1 MRVEMCQFSK
11 PVLVSLEKTDCLTTF
26 RPVIRILAS
35 EKAKQNKSGNQD
47 KICRW
52 LSYKVQ
58 IWFARNVLPQL
69 FPSSHRSS
77 FMLPRLEIISISV
90 ILRCQV
96 GLPFYVGLLLL
107 IFSLWT
113 EKSSLCIKLN
123 PQPVSC
129 PIRRLRKLVSKV
141 KQKMSDQMLNNLVE
155 CSTRCI

>member
-1 MRVEMCQFSK
+1 MTKVFFVFKSFCLFHVFDLSWGHTFSLRKGVKPENQNTDLFQTEPSKDFNKIHICGKFLMRVEMCQFSK

-69 FPSSHRSS
+69 FPSSYR
-77 FMLPRLEIISISV
+77 
-90 ILRCQV
+90 
-96 GLPFYVGLLLL
+96 
-107 IFSLWT
+107 
-113 EKSSLCIKLN
+113 SSLCYHA
-123 PQPVSC
+123 
-129 PIRRLRKLVSKV
+129 
-141 KQKMSDQMLNNLVE
+141 QK
-155 CSTRCI
+155 